1 MTHSLFSPD
10 SDAANSSD
18 GHNSSKLD
26 VVQTNTH
33 GAEITTAGGST
44 GDRSYALPQSEGFAL
59 STMSIGELADQCM
72 NEINHYQRGVL
83 FSERYYGEL
92 LFRAIL
98 QGDQGAWKAVQQ
110 CLAETMRGWL
120 NRHPK
125 REEACRLHS
134 EETYITQAFARFH
147 QAAILQ
153 QVEFNQLP
161 SALQYLRVSLNSA
174 LLDALRASSRTLAT
188 LLPKRKPC
196 KSVMS
201 TTVSE
206 FWEVLEKMPLDN
218 REQRLAYLLFHC
230 GLGPKD
236 IISAFPE
243 ESYGMHEI
251 SVLRCTII
259 EQLLDDVD
267 THIWPINSNRSAS
280 NPKVKA

>member
-1 MTHSLFSPD
+1 
-10 SDAANSSD
+10 
-18 GHNSSKLD
+18 
-26 VVQTNTH
+26 
-33 GAEITTAGGST
+33 
-44 GDRSYALPQSEGFAL
+44 
-59 STMSIGELADQCM
+59 
-72 NEINHYQRGVL
+72 
-83 FSERYYGEL
+83 
-92 LFRAIL
+92 
-98 QGDQGAWKAVQQ
+98 
-110 CLAETMRGWL
+110 
-120 NRHPK
+120 
-125 REEACRLHS
+125 
-134 EETYITQAFARFH
+134 
-147 QAAILQ
+147 
-153 QVEFNQLP
+153 
-161 SALQYLRVSLNSA
+161 
-174 LLDALRASSRTLAT
+174 
-188 LLPKRKPC
+188 
-196 KSVMS
+196 MS

>member
-1 MTHSLFSPD
+1 MERHDRSRVARELNGRSAMSAKRSVNERKMSTMTHSLFSPD

-120 NRHPK
+120 KSSSQKRRGVSPAQRRNIYHP
-125 REEACRLHS
+125 
-134 EETYITQAFARFH
+134 
-147 QAAILQ
+147 
-153 QVEFNQLP
+153 
-161 SALQYLRVSLNSA
+161 
-174 LLDALRASSRTLAT
+174 
-188 LLPKRKPC
+188 
-196 KSVMS
+196 
-201 TTVSE
+201 
-206 FWEVLEKMPLDN
+206 
-218 REQRLAYLLFHC
+218 
-230 GLGPKD
+230 GL
-236 IISAFPE
+236 
-243 ESYGMHEI
+243 
-251 SVLRCTII
+251 CTIPPGCYPAAGRI
-259 EQLLDDVD
+259 Q
-267 THIWPINSNRSAS
+267 SAS
-280 NPKVKA
+280 FRIAVLARESK